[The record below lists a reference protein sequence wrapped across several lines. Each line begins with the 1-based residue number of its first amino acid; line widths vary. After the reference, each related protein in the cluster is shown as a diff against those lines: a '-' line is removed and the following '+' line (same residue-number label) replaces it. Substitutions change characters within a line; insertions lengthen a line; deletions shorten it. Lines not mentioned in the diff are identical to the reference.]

1 MYKLNTKANEYGTRL
16 FIVVD
21 NKHRNYMTGNT
32 AACAT
37 CVPMAPSIRGNI
49 TMTAICDLSKCLAA
63 DGYTGYD
70 GGIIDEAN
78 AFMAVLAQ

>member
-1 MYKLNTKANEYGTRL
+1 MYKLNTKANKYGSAA

-21 NKHRNYMTGNT
+21 NKHRTYMTGNT

-37 CVPMAPSIRGNI
+37 CVPMAPSIRGSI
-49 TMTAICDLSKCLAA
+49 TMAAITDLSLGLTA

-70 GGIIDEAN
+70 AGSIEEAN
-78 AFMAVLAQ
+78 KFMAALAQ

>member
-1 MYKLNTKANEYGTRL
+1 MYKLNTKTNEYGNNL

-21 NKHRNYMTGNT
+21 NNHRTYMTGNT

-37 CVPMAPSIRGNI
+37 SVPMATSIPGNV
-49 TMTAICDLSKCLAA
+49 TMKTIRELGEQLAA

-70 GGIIDEAN
+70 AGSIEEADK
-78 AFMAVLAQ
+78 FMEELAR

>member
-1 MYKLNTKANEYGTRL
+1 MYKLNTKANEYGSSL

-21 NKHRNYMTGNT
+21 NKHRLYMTGNT

-37 CVPMAPSIRGNI
+37 CVPMAASIRGNV
-49 TMTAICDLSKCLAA
+49 TMTAIRDLSKHLTA

-70 GGIIDEAN
+70 AGSIEDAN
-78 AFMAVLAQ
+78 KFLANSAR

>member
-1 MYKLNTKANEYGTRL
+1 MYKLNTKANEYGNRL

-37 CVPMAPSIRGNI
+37 CVPMAPSIRGNV
-49 TMTAICDLSKCLAA
+49 TMTTIRDLSKNLTA

-70 GGIIDEAN
+70 AGSIKEAN
-78 AFMAVLAQ
+78 KFMKDLAR